1 MNCSGSFF
9 EEQGLGLGLTGNT
22 RTRKPMRQASQ
33 LVRCSGCASREILK
47 IAEGLL
53 GFQDQCCWLEIP
65 GRRDP
70 GPVGAGCSNSL
81 NNLKIPRKGGGGW
94 AGLWSSGGPGPA
106 RRGFTKCFGYSTYIH
121 HLIRAGDSTASM
133 I

>member
-1 MNCSGSFF
+1 MLLVGNPGEAGS
-9 EEQGLGLGLTGNT
+9 
-22 RTRKPMRQASQ
+22 
-33 LVRCSGCASREILK
+33 
-47 IAEGLL
+47 
-53 GFQDQCCWLEIP
+53 
-65 GRRDP
+65 
-70 GPVGAGCSNSL
+70 GAGGGRMFKQFKEPQNSP
-81 NNLKIPRKGGGGW
+81 KRGGGGW